1 MSACPRCAR
10 PSPADARFCSACG
23 TPLLPARDTRF
34 ASPGAYTPPHLAA
47 RILDGSA
54 ALAGERKQVT
64 VLFADV
70 KSSMELFAERDP
82 EEVARILEDA
92 IEHML
97 EAVHRYE
104 GTVTQVMGDGIM
116 ALFGAPLAR
125 EDHAVRAC
133 YAALR
138 MQERIGAYADAL
150 QREGAQPVQIRVGL
164 NSGEVV
170 VGSVGSDLHMVYTAI
185 GQTVHLAAR
194 MEQMAK
200 PASILATGHTLA
212 LAGARVLTRP
222 LGPVPVRGMAE
233 PVEVHEVTG
242 AARIRSR
249 LESGDARS
257 QPGFV
262 GRAEELARLRGLLEA
277 ARGGAGRLVA
287 LVGEA
292 GVGKSRLVRE
302 FARECRAEGCLVL
315 ETAGVSYGRAVAY
328 SAGVEMNRRYFALD
342 EGDTPEVV
350 RDKVSRKL
358 LALDPALE
366 DGIPP
371 MLWRLGALP
380 AGSAFL
386 GLDPA
391 VQSRRADDIS
401 LRVVERE
408 ARERP
413 VVLVVEDLHWI
424 DAGTLASLEVFC
436 EHMPAGTLL
445 IVSQRPEFGTRLAA
459 ASGPGATRLRLDAL
473 PSASA
478 RELLDGLLGRAD
490 PDLDGL
496 AGLLIERT
504 EGNPLFLEECVRS
517 LVETGVLGGER
528 GAHRLLRPVS
538 AVEVPAG
545 VRSVLAA
552 RIDRLPPEQK
562 RLLQAAAVIGAEVP
576 ARLLEAIADEPG
588 EDVRRVLR
596 ELRDAEL
603 LDETALFPDLEYRFT
618 HALTHD
624 VAYEGLLH
632 HDRRAVHAR
641 VAEALE
647 RLGPP
652 APAGRAERLAHHAF
666 LGEAWD
672 RAVVHCRDA
681 AARAAAR
688 LAAGEAVAWLERA
701 LAALGHLPET
711 EARCALAVDLRHE
724 LCSALM
730 PLGEHARMLVVLT
743 EGESLADGLGD
754 DRRLA
759 RTLSLRSQNLWELGR
774 LAEALEAGERAL
786 DIAGRAGDV
795 GLSVVACFS
804 MGGAARALGD
814 YPRAVDLLQRNHALL
829 DGVLTLETFGLA
841 GVASVLSASHLAWS
855 LAELGEF
862 SEAIPI
868 AEEAVRRARA
878 ADHALSLAYA
888 HLGLGGTLVRR
899 GEIWEAMG
907 VLEDGLGYC
916 AEVPALFPP
925 LAGDL
930 AVVYALSGRIDRAL
944 DLAEQ
949 AVQRAERM
957 GRLGRLS
964 LITTHLGE
972 VSLFAGRRAAA
983 ARHAQRALDLAV
995 AHSERGNQV
1004 YALRL
1009 QAVLAAEERPADVER
1024 ARETFVRALDLAEQ
1038 LSMRPLIA
1046 RCHVGLGR
1054 LARSIGDA
1062 EAAGAHLDRAR
1073 GMLEDMGMS
1082 FWLDRL
1088 ALDQVGPS

>member
-1 MSACPRCAR
+1 MSTCPRCAR
-10 PSPADARFCSACG
+10 PSPDDARFCSACG
-23 TPLLPARDTRF
+23 TPLILSPDARFT
-34 ASPGAYTPPHLAA
+34 SPGAYTPSHLAA
-47 RILDGSA
+47 RILDSRA

-82 EEVARILEDA
+82 EEVARILEQA
-92 IEHML
+92 LEHMM

-104 GTVTQVMGDGIM
+104 GTVTQVMGDGLM

-138 MQERIGAYADAL
+138 MQERIGAYGDAL
-150 QREGAQPVQIRVGL
+150 QREGAVPVQIRVGL

-170 VGSVGSDLHMVYTAI
+170 VGSVGSDLHMAYTAV

-200 PASILATGHTLA
+200 PASILATADTLA
-212 LAGARVLTRP
+212 LARARVVTRP
-222 LGPVPVRGMAE
+222 LGPVPVRGLAE
-233 PVEVHEVTG
+233 PVEVHEIVG
-242 AARIRSR
+242 AARLRSR
-249 LESGDARS
+249 LEPSESRA
-257 QPGFV
+257 QPVFV
-262 GRAEELARLRGLLEA
+262 GRREERARLHAILDG
-277 ARGGAGRLVA
+277 ARSGPGRLVA
-287 LVGEA
+287 VIGEA

-302 FARECRAEGCLVL
+302 FTRVCHAEGCLVL

-342 EGDTPEVV
+342 DGDTPEVI

-358 LALDPALE
+358 LALDPGLE
-366 DGIPP
+366 DGIPA
-371 MLWRLGALP
+371 MLWRFGALP
-380 AGSAFL
+380 VGSTFL
-386 GLDPA
+386 ALDPA
-391 VQSRRADDIS
+391 VQRRRADDIS
-401 LRVVERE
+401 IRVVERE
-408 ARERP
+408 ARNRP
-413 VVLVVEDLHWI
+413 VVLLVEDLHWV
-424 DAGTLASLEVFC
+424 DSATLASLEVFSQ
-436 EHMPAGTLL
+436 HLPPRTLL
-445 IVSQRPEFGTRLAA
+445 LVTQRPEFGARFAA

-473 PSASA
+473 PSQSA

-490 PDLDGL
+490 PEIDAL

-504 EGNPLFLEECVRS
+504 DGNPLFIEECVRS

-528 GAHRLLRPVS
+528 GAHRLLRPVA

-552 RIDRLPPEQK
+552 RIDRLAPEQK
-562 RLLQAAAVIGAEVP
+562 RLLQAASVIGEDIPV
-576 ARLLEAIADEPG
+576 RLLEAIADEPP
-588 EDVRRVLR
+588 DHVRRLLG

-603 LDETALFPDLEYRFT
+603 LDETAMFPELEYRFT

-641 VAEALE
+641 IAEALE
-647 RLGPP
+647 RLGP
-652 APAGRAERLAHHAF
+652 AAVAARAERLAHHAF
-666 LGEAWD
+666 LGEDWS
-672 RAVVHCRDA
+672 RAVVQCRDA
-681 AARAAAR
+681 GARSVAR
-688 LAAGEAVAWLERA
+688 QAAGEAAAWLERA
-701 LAALGHLPET
+701 IVALAHLPET
-711 EARCALAVDLRHE
+711 PERRALAVDLRHE
-724 LCSALM
+724 LSGALM
-730 PLGEHARMLVVLT
+730 PLGAHARMLVVLT
-743 EGESLADGLGD
+743 EAEALAGALGD

-759 RTLSLRSQNLWELGR
+759 RSLSFRGQNLWELGR
-774 LAEALEAGERAL
+774 LSEALEAGERAL
-786 DIAGRAGDV
+786 GIADRAGDLD
-795 GLSVVACFS
+795 LSVVGSFS

-814 YPRAVDLLQRNHALL
+814 YPRAVALLRRNHALL
-829 DGVLTLETFGLA
+829 DGALTLETFGLA

-868 AEEAVRRARA
+868 AEEGLRRARA
-878 ADHALSLAYA
+878 SDHALTLAYA

-907 VLEDGLGYC
+907 VLEDGLAFCGD
-916 AEVPALFPP
+916 VPALFPP

-944 DLAEQ
+944 ELAEQ
-949 AVQRAERM
+949 AVDRAERM

-964 LITTHLGE
+964 LIITHLGE
-972 VSLFAGRRAAA
+972 VNLIAGRGAAA
-983 ARHAQRALDLAV
+983 GRHADRALELARQ
-995 AHSERGNQV
+995 HSERGNEV

-1009 QAVLAAEERPADVER
+1009 RALVAAEAEPPDGAG
-1024 ARETFVRALDLAEQ
+1024 ARDTFDEALALAER
-1038 LSMRPLIA
+1038 LGMRPLIA
-1046 RCHVGLGR
+1046 RCHLGLGR
-1054 LARSIGDA
+1054 LARCLGDA
-1062 EAAGAHLDRAR
+1062 PTADKHLEHAR
-1073 GMLEDMGMS
+1073 GMLESMGMS
-1082 FWLDRL
+1082 FWLERL
-1088 ALDQVGPS
+1088 ALDRVGPA